1 MESKALWVTIII
13 AVVSA
18 VVFGAVG
25 FIVGVLHRKKV
36 AEAEIGSANEEALRI
51 VNQAVQTAESKKK
64 ETILEAKDE
73 IHKLR
78 NEADRELR
86 ERRAEVQ
93 RQEKRLIQKEESLD
107 KKTENIEKKEEQL
120 ANKIKSADE
129 RLEEVER
136 LKRSQLEMLE
146 KVSGYTKEQAKALL
160 MQELDDSLTHE
171 KAVKILD
178 FEQRTRDESEELARE
193 IISTA
198 IQRCAADH
206 ASETTVSVVNLPND
220 EMKGRIIGR
229 EGRNIRT
236 LETITGVDLI
246 IDDTPE
252 AITVSSFDPVRREI
266 ARLTLEKLIQ
276 DGRIHPAR
284 IEEMYEKAK
293 REVEHTIRQT
303 GERAVIDAGVNGIH
317 PELVKLLGKLKYR
330 TSYGQNVLN
339 HSLEVS
345 YIAGLMAMELGAD
358 VKTAKRAGLLH
369 DIGKALDREFEGSH
383 IELGVEAAKKYRENE
398 AVIHAI
404 AAHHGEIEAKTT
416 VAVLVQAADA
426 VSAAR
431 PGARRENVQNYI
443 KRLEK
448 LEEIATSFEGVEK
461 SFAIQAGREIRIMV
475 NPDAVSDEK
484 MVLVAREVAK
494 RIEEELEYPGQ
505 IKVNIVRENRAI
517 DFAK

>member
-1 MESKALWVTIII
+1 MNPVIFIIS
-13 AVVSA
+13 VVASA
-18 VVFGAVG
+18 IVFGALG
-25 FIVGVLHRKKV
+25 FVLGGLYRKKV
-36 AEAEIGSANEEALRI
+36 AEAKIGSANEEALRI

-64 ETILEAKDE
+64 ESILEAKDE

-78 NEADRELR
+78 SESDKEIR

-93 RQEKRLIQKEESLD
+93 RQEKRIDQKEEALD
-107 KKTENIEKKEEQL
+107 KKSANIEKKEEAL
-120 ANKIKSADE
+120 AEKLKAADDKN
-129 RLEEVER
+129 EELER
-136 LKRSQLEMLE
+136 LKRSQLEILE

-160 MQELDDSLTHE
+160 LSELEETLNHE
-171 KAVKILD
+171 KAVKVMEY
-178 FEQRTRDESEELARE
+178 EQKTRDESESIARE
-193 IISTA
+193 IITTA

-206 ASETTVSVVNLPND
+206 AAEATVSVVTLPND

-236 LETITGVDLI
+236 LEQITGVDLI

-276 DGRIHPAR
+276 DGRIHPTR
-284 IEEMYEKAK
+284 IEEMYAKAT
-293 REVEHTIRQT
+293 REVEMTIKQT
-303 GERAVIDAGVNGIH
+303 GDRAAIDAGVNNID
-317 PELVKLLGKLKYR
+317 PELKKLLGKLRYR

-345 YIAGLMAMELGAD
+345 YIAGLMAAELGAD

-369 DIGKALDREFEGSH
+369 DIGKALDHEMEGTH
-383 IELGVEAAKKYRENE
+383 IELGVEYAKKHKESD
-398 AVIHAI
+398 AVVHAI
-404 AAHHGEIEAKTT
+404 AAHHGDIEAKTV

-426 VSAAR
+426 ISAAR
-431 PGARRENVQNYI
+431 PGARRENIQNYI

-448 LEEIATSFEGVEK
+448 LEEIASSFEGVEK

-475 NPDAVSDEK
+475 DPVAVNDEK
-484 MVLVAREVAK
+484 MVLVARDIAK
-494 RIEEELEYPGQ
+494 KIEEELEYPGQ
-505 IKVNIVRENRAI
+505 IKVNIVRESRAI